1 MGILKPMNAIFLTNQ
16 YKVLELMYSNTVNI
30 AGEEYCPLGQGDV
43 AKELQI
49 SRAVI
54 NRIFTELKDTGYI
67 SMITRGKWKLSA
79 NAIELIQITQ
89 KL

>member
-1 MGILKPMNAIFLTNQ
+1 MNAIFITNQ

-54 NRIFTELKDTGYI
+54 NRMFTELRDAGYI
-67 SMITRGKWKLSA
+67 SMITRGKWKLSDD
-79 NAIELIQITQ
+79 AIHLIQVTR

>member
-1 MGILKPMNAIFLTNQ
+1 MNAIFITNQ
-16 YKVLELMYSNTVNI
+16 YKVLELMYSNIVNI

-54 NRIFTELKDTGYI
+54 NRMFTELRDAGYI
-67 SMITRGKWKLSA
+67 SMITRGKWRLSDD
-79 NAIELIQITQ
+79 AIHLIQVTQ